1 MCAENKGG
9 QKVGQ
14 ISLRI
19 RYVNMSSIFPRLGLF
34 RSYFTWSQLP
44 SSLQPY
50 IAGVGPVCQ
59 RQYTLK
65 KFYLASQITPR
76 NDFLLRKYFGGR
88 CGQGCIISYSL
99 SVSFGRCLA
108 RRNVWLLSFLL
119 PHVQQ
124 MKVEDFNNSWCT

>member
-65 KFYLASQITPR
+65 KCYLASQITPR
-76 NDFLLRKYFGGR
+76 NDFLLRKYFMRTLVGDVDKDA
-88 CGQGCIISYSL
+88 SYPIL
-99 SVSFGRCLA
+99 FR
-108 RRNVWLLSFLL
+108 FLL
-119 PHVQQ
+119 DDAWQEGMFGYYPFCFR
-124 MKVEDFNNSWCT
+124 MFNR